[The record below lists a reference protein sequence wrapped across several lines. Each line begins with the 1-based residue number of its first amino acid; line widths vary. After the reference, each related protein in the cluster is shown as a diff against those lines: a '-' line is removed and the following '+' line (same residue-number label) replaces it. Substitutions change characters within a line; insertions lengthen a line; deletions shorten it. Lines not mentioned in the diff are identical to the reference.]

1 MMYIKKKN
9 KKCFRQ
15 IKKQDGQKKYAV
27 RATAITKDR
36 QIGLD
41 RTKMTLHLL

>member
-1 MMYIKKKN
+1 MDK
-9 KKCFRQ
+9 
-15 IKKQDGQKKYAV
+15 KKYAV

-41 RTKMTLHLL
+41 RTKMIMHLL